1 MTNRLPV
8 VAAFFAGAFLVAM
21 AVVACGYG
29 DAPQMTLAEK
39 KAMLKLAGIN
49 KVVAEQL
56 AEIKFGGQTISDDKN
71 AEGNKG
77 VIWNYGQNFGG
88 LNANAL
94 ARGWKTGADSLDR
107 HSTGVGMFG
116 KWGTKED
123 FMKSTDRVEAGKDD
137 ETCKDDETWVD
148 AGGYGCSVYAENPH
162 VCPYAVSLAGA
173 DGTSADEKCTCAC
186 SCLVTDT
193 CPSLPE
199 D

>member
-21 AVVACGYG
+21 AVVASGYG

-88 LNANAL
+88 SAANAL
-94 ARGWKTGADSLDR
+94 THGWKNGADSLDR
-107 HSTGVGMFG
+107 HATGVGMFG

-123 FMKSTDRVEAGKDD
+123 FMPSADRV
-137 ETCKDDETWVD
+137 CQDDETWLDADDDDCAEYVPNPDWCAEASDYAVNGVD
-148 AGGYGCSVYAENPH
+148 ALTM
-162 VCPYAVSLAGA
+162 CP
-173 DGTSADEKCTCAC
+173 CAC
-186 SCLVTDT
+186 ASHV
-193 CPSLPE
+193 
-199 D
+199 

>member
-21 AVVACGYG
+21 AVVASGYG

-56 AEIKFGGQTISDDKN
+56 AEIKFGSQTISDDKN

-88 LNANAL
+88 SAANAL
-94 ARGWKTGADSLDR
+94 THGWKNGADSLDR
-107 HSTGVGMFG
+107 HATGVGMFG

-123 FMKSTDRVEAGKDD
+123 FMPSADRV
-137 ETCKDDETWVD
+137 CQDDETWVD
-148 AGGYGCSVYAENPH
+148 RFGDDCAEYVANPRW
-162 VCPYAVSLAGA
+162 CAKAANYAV
-173 DGTSADEKCTCAC
+173 DGVDALTMCPCAC
-186 SCLVTDT
+186 ASEV
-193 CPSLPE
+193 
-199 D
+199 